1 MQVAMFDKYSEFRLV
16 KIKPGLEN
24 GRHYNGVYCNKTM
37 EKQSRNRDIM
47 LLYYDEDERKYR
59 DISGSHYCWNDS
71 MFDDFTP
78 KAGATVKIS
87 NSLYNDSDDF
97 PFGVNY
103 EMSNLS
109 GTRVVITSVSV
120 YEDRKYNCQ
129 FRIKIKQDGGDN
141 TWSTPMFDWSTYQYD
156 EDDED
161 IDFHRNDFVTLR
173 DDIVFGEYYKNKYVS
188 NYLEELK
195 GMIFKIG
202 SIYDDDTMSLKTY
215 DNEYLY
221 DDIDTD
227 YIHGRLFRKIN
238 KDSIEKLNYGDSY
251 INEDTQYVKYST
263 VYDKDKEYIFTTDDE
278 NYRLLNLTDEEKE
291 FLASISEGDI
301 FKVRQYLPEEKN
313 EADYIIV
320 SKVGDKSFEVS
331 HTICDMFFEEY
342 EPDAYWHFTDD
353 DENEVD
359 ITCPVK
365 LHEQVKLGE
374 FYDCNGKILYA
385 SDYFKDIIGQ
395 TLKVTSAITEKDDLK
410 TVKCKIML
418 MGDAVGDTYTVPLGL
433 LVNTEKEELEEL
445 NAPNLK
451 PGNLAVV
458 KKGLILGK
466 KYKNKLTGSIA
477 ECESPFDDCHLDFCV
492 VRSNFDT
499 TEYQIE
505 NEDGSKD
512 SMIFTAPTMFL
523 NLAVRKKQKT
533 PTGVIVFNKEEFEPT
548 DYIVLKDEVVNGM
561 NYVTRGKIKVLE
573 DYKDVE
579 QYRGKVML
587 FSDCQDDGEGIRF
600 YHNGCIHCMDKDL
613 FKKVNKNGKNIN
625 KERGNVVMKNLGLGN
640 VINKMFGEVGV
651 VSDGSLALTLTGK
664 VAVKR
669 NDGDYVRY
677 DEVNE
682 VMENQGE
689 LIFPGSEKFMMLMP
703 SATVAVGDI
712 IKKDKKYYQ
721 VLEIKANGG
730 LKAVDFATGHNANI
744 LKETN
749 LFNMNFYT
757 KVVSFMTGFN
767 GDNGNGMNPMM
778 MLLLTQND
786 EDKEM
791 DLPTMIMISSMFGGQ
806 AQTGMNPMM
815 MLLMLKDD
823 DGESKSNIV
832 ETIMM
837 ASMIGGMN
845 GGTNP
850 FASMFGQ
857 QQIAAPV
864 IEQDKN
870 EKVEDSPEVAQL
882 KEIIASQSKALENAL
897 KELAKFRND
906 KTEVKDESDSKDS
919 AKKSK

>member
-1 MQVAMFDKYSEFRLV
+1 MQMAMFDKYSKFRLV
-16 KIKPGLEN
+16 KIKPGLEKYECYK
-24 GRHYNGVYCNKTM
+24 GTYCNSIM
-37 EKQSRNRDIM
+37 EKQSQKREIV
-47 LLYYDEDERKYR
+47 LLYYDQNEEKYR
-59 DISGSHYCWNDS
+59 DVSGDHYSWNDS

-78 KAGATVKIS
+78 KVGATVEIS
-87 NSLYNDSDDF
+87 NSLYNGSDDF
-97 PFGVNY
+97 PFGVNC

-109 GTRVVITSVSV
+109 GARAVITSI
-120 YEDRKYNCQ
+120 YEDKKSDCQ
-129 FRIKIKQDGGDN
+129 FRIKIKQDGGNN

-161 IDFHRNDFVTLR
+161 TDFHCNDFVTLR

-202 SIYDDDTMSLKTY
+202 SIYGDDTMSLKTY
-215 DNEYLY
+215 DDEYLY

-238 KDSIEKLNYGDSY
+238 KDSIEKLNYRDSY

-278 NYRLLNLTDEEKE
+278 NYRLLSLTDEEKE

-301 FKVRQYLPEEKN
+301 FKVNKYLPEEKN

-320 SKVGDKSFEVS
+320 SKIGDKSFEVS
-331 HTICDMFFEEY
+331 HTICDMFFKHY
-342 EPDAYWHFTDD
+342 EPDTEDYFGYD
-353 DENEVD
+353 DEDAVN
-359 ITCPVK
+359 ISLPVK
-365 LHEQVKLGE
+365 FNDTVKLGK

-395 TLKVTSAITEKDDLK
+395 TLKVTSAITEKDGLK
-410 TVKCKIML
+410 IVKCKMTL
-418 MGDAVGDTYTVPLGL
+418 MGDTVGQTYVIPLGM
-433 LVNTEKEELEEL
+433 LVNVEEELEEL

-451 PGNLAVV
+451 PGNLAVI

-477 ECESPFDDCHLDFCV
+477 ECEPPFDDCHLDFCV
-492 VRSNFDT
+492 VSSNFDT

-512 SMIFTAPTMFL
+512 SMIFTIPTMFL

-533 PTGVIVFNKEEFEPT
+533 PAGVIVFNKEEFEPT

-587 FSDCQDDGEGIRF
+587 FSDCQDDGDEIRF
-600 YHNGCIHCMDKDL
+600 FHNGCIHCLYKDL
-613 FKKVNKNGKNIN
+613 FRKVDEKNIN

-669 NDGDYVRY
+669 KDGDYVRY

-721 VLEIKANGG
+721 VLEVKSNGG

-850 FASMFGQ
+850 FGNLFGQ
-857 QQIAAPV
+857 PQVAAPV
-864 IEQDKN
+864 ITEQDKN
-870 EKVEDSPEVAQL
+870 EKEEDSPEIIQL
-882 KEIIASQSKALENAL
+882 KEIISSQSKALENAL